1 MCYNCVWQH
10 RPSFIKGMTK
20 QFDEF
25 FAVQVNSK
33 IYSNDNTEKEKK
45 EKGKSAF
52 GEHMKIGRDLQSG
65 SG

>member
-1 MCYNCVWQH
+1 
-10 RPSFIKGMTK
+10 MTK